1 MSDLASNTV
10 AGLLQA
16 IKADAGVRAVLGNP
30 VRVSEDLPVQAAFP
44 YLVLTSCSQ
53 KEGGAKGLS
62 LLVLEVGFKVI
73 SRSKG
78 GGEVRAILAALRAAL
93 HEGSPALTSG
103 VVVSLREEAASCQ
116 WVQTRS
122 QYEGL
127 VRYIVKV
134 SAS

>member
-1 MSDLASNTV
+1 MSDLASSAV

-16 IKADAGVRAVLGNP
+16 IKADIGVMAVLGNP
-30 VRVSEDLPVQAAFP
+30 VRVSEDLPVQSAFP

-78 GGEVRAILAALRAAL
+78 GGEVRAILAALRTAL
-93 HEGSPALTSG
+93 HEASPALSLG

-116 WVQTRS
+116 WVPARS
-122 QYEGL
+122 QYEG
-127 VRYIVKV
+127 VARYVMKV